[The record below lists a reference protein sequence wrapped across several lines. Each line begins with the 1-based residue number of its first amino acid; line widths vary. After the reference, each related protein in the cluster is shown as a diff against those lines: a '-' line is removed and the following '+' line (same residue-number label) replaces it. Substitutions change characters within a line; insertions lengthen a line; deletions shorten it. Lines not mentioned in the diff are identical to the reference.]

1 MKTKVFLDS
10 NVLLDLFVESR
21 ASESA
26 DWIFAAVKAH
36 ILEAQ
41 VSTQSLVDIEFI
53 SHRMGVKFV
62 DFEAFARKV
71 FDVVNVSQ
79 LDQFHLEWALDH
91 PTGDFEDD
99 AQIRN
104 AYDGACDFFIT
115 RDEKLFGRKDCS
127 PMVIISPTEFVTAM
141 QSEEE

>member
-1 MKTKVFLDS
+1 MRTKVFLDS
-10 NVLLDLFVESR
+10 NVLLDMFVESR

-26 DWIFAAVKAH
+26 DLIFAAIKSH
-36 ILEAQ
+36 MLEAQ
-41 VSTQSLVDIEFI
+41 VSTQSLVDIEYI
-53 SHRMGVKFV
+53 SHRMGVQFV
-62 DFEAFARKV
+62 EFEAFARKV

-79 LDQFHLEWALDH
+79 LDLFHLEWALDH

-115 RDEKLFGRKDCS
+115 RDEKMFGRKDCA
-127 PMVIISPTEFVTAM
+127 PMTVISPADFVAAM
-141 QSEEE
+141 QPEKE